1 VGSSAHHAHVY
12 GAHKTKSETKDKW
25 DIFEVIAEVPAQ
37 GQSAEAIAIPRA
49 ESLCKMEPAD

>member
-1 VGSSAHHAHVY
+1 MYTVRT
-12 GAHKTKSETKDKW
+12 KTKSETKDKW

-49 ESLCKMEPAD
+49 ESLCKMAPAD